1 MNHRLKEYDEWAT
14 IHEAAKLAHVIGLS
28 KLFKAIERE
37 WENLGYLADPRL
49 QHQESDDEQ

>member
-49 QHQESDDEQ
+49 QHQERDDEQ